1 MAWDITLPVRS
12 NAPDEMCHTHHMNA
26 RPHSRFHAH
35 PRSSSLAKIRSS
47 GLDGLHTKDEDIE
60 TEKGMVRGYV
70 QQYAAEIAMLLS
82 KVDRQML
89 LLFKTNDCL
98 RLVATAREES
108 MHMSW
113 NPHVVYRG

>member
-1 MAWDITLPVRS
+1 
-12 NAPDEMCHTHHMNA
+12 
-26 RPHSRFHAH
+26 
-35 PRSSSLAKIRSS
+35 
-47 GLDGLHTKDEDIE
+47 LDGLHTKDEDIE

-98 RLVATAREES
+98 RYCKKTPEKKKNVTDAACCQRLA
-108 MHMSW
+108 
-113 NPHVVYRG
+113 VYRG